1 MPYTKNI
8 VTGSYRNDLM
18 ILFWRLFFSIV
29 LFLFATGS
37 VQAASSGWVKATH
50 LKAQLVSDHLDVRP
64 GQTIKLALHFIPD
77 EHWHTYWQNPG
88 DSGLATSISWT
99 LPQGVTAGAI
109 QWPAPMAI
117 SVPPL
122 VNYGFEG
129 PTILVSEL
137 RIPHDFNSSQLQIKA
152 KVDWLVCKEICIPA
166 DASFELNLAVT
177 ENAVP
182 AQDYLKLFEQASQ
195 QQPKPLPL
203 QGRYDV
209 QNQKFSAVVQM
220 PEDLKV
226 SAFFVSAPEVVDHA
240 APQQMDW
247 VDGELLLRQQQNTYF
262 SQAPAQFDL
271 VLNTAAGPVLIQ
283 LQHESAPLSSE
294 FSLVSFS
301 LLDWMGMLALAAMGG
316 LILNLMPCVFP
327 VLSLKALNLVNSH
340 HSAQQTKVEA
350 LWYSAGV
357 VLSFVVLAA
366 LLLLFRAAGQAVGWG
381 FQLQNPLVVGLLAYL
396 LFVLALSL
404 SGVLQLGLAVMN
416 SGQHLTQQQGYKGS
430 FFTGVL
436 AVVVASPCTAPFMGT
451 ALGYAATQPAF
462 AALAIFAALGLGMAL
477 PFLVLAWWP
486 GAAALLPK
494 PGLWM
499 EKLKQWLAYPLYLS
513 AVWLLWVYGRQQ
525 GVDALALALVGLVLV
540 SAACWLWGQLQLQRA
555 GKISGLIAF
564 VLLLGSVGLLW
575 YPQPAAQYVQ
585 KTDHAEVW
593 SEQRLTQLLQE
604 GKPVLVNMTA
614 DWCITCLVNE
624 RVALDTDSSRA
635 AMALYN
641 LTYLKGDWT
650 NKDPAISAYLRQFQ
664 RDGVPLYVL
673 YWPGQPPEV
682 LPQILTPDSLRQALE
697 QLSSKQPLITSQ

>member
-1 MPYTKNI
+1 MT
-8 VTGSYRNDLM
+8 
-18 ILFWRLFFSIV
+18 LFWRLFFSI
-29 LFLFATGS
+29 LFLLFFTGPA
-37 VQAASSGWVKATH
+37 QAHSSGWVKASH
-50 LKAQLVSDHLDVRP
+50 LKAELVSDHQDLRP
-64 GQTIKLALHFIPD
+64 GQRFKLALHFIPD

-88 DSGLATSISWT
+88 DSGLATSIDWT
-99 LPQGVTAGAI
+99 LPDGVEAGAI

-137 RIPHDFNSSQLQIKA
+137 SIPVDFKGSQLQIKA

-166 DASFELNLAVT
+166 DASFELNLPVTQAAVLAT
-177 ENAVP
+177 
-182 AQDYLKLFEQASQ
+182 DYLKLFEKASQ
-195 QQPKPLPL
+195 QQPKAVPLR
-203 QGRYDV
+203 GRYDV
-209 QNQKFSAVVQM
+209 QNQQFSAAVPM

-226 SAFFVSAPEVVDHA
+226 SAFFVAAAELVDHA
-240 APQQMDW
+240 APQQIDW

-262 SQAPAQFDL
+262 NQAPEQFDL
-271 VLNTAAGPVLIQ
+271 VLNTAAGPVLLQ
-283 LQHESAPLSSE
+283 LQHESAPQQSAI
-294 FSLVSFS
+294 SLASFS
-301 LLDWMGMLALAAMGG
+301 LTDWLVMVALAAVGG

-327 VLSLKALNLVNSH
+327 VLSLKALSLVNGQQ
-340 HSAQQTKVEA
+340 SAQHTKAEA

-357 VLSFVVLAA
+357 VLSFVLLAA
-366 LLLLFRAAGQAVGWG
+366 MLLVLRSAGEAVGWG

-404 SGVLQLGLAVMN
+404 SGVVQLGLGLMN
-416 SGQHLTQQQGYKGS
+416 SGQQLTEKPGARGS

-451 ALGYAATQPAF
+451 ALGYAATQPAL

-477 PFLVLAWWP
+477 PFLALAWSP
-486 GAAALLPK
+486 GFAALLPK

-525 GVDALALALVGLVLV
+525 GIDALALALVGLVFV
-540 SAACWLWGQLQLQRA
+540 AAACWLWGLLQLQQA
-555 GKISGLIAF
+555 DKASAVMA
-564 VLLLGSVGLLW
+564 VLLFAGAVALLW
-575 YPQPAAQYVQ
+575 YPQPATQQSA

-593 SEQRLTQLLQE
+593 SEQRLKQLLQD

-624 RVALDTDSSRA
+624 RVALDTDSSKA

-697 QLSSKQPLITSQ
+697 QLSSKQPLITNQ

>member
-1 MPYTKNI
+1 MT
-8 VTGSYRNDLM
+8 
-18 ILFWRLFFSIV
+18 LFLR
-29 LFLFATGS
+29 LFLFALVLLLSTDR
-37 VQAASSGWVKATH
+37 VCAETSGWVKASH
-50 LKAQLVSDHLDVRP
+50 LKAQLVSDHQDLTP
-64 GQTIKLALHFIPD
+64 GQTFKLALHFIPD

-88 DSGLATSISWT
+88 DSGLATSIEWV
-99 LPQGVTAGAI
+99 LPDGVTAGAI

-129 PTILVSEL
+129 PTLLVSDL
-137 RIPHDFNSSQLQIKA
+137 SIPADFKNSLLAIKA
-152 KVDWLVCKEICIPA
+152 KVDWLVCKEVCIPA
-166 DASFELNLAVT
+166 EASFELNLPVT
-177 ENAVP
+177 QTAIEAR
-182 AQDYLKLFEQASQ
+182 DYKQLFEQASQ
-195 QQPKPLPL
+195 QQPKMVAL

-209 QNQKFSAVVQM
+209 QNQKFSAAVQM

-226 SAFFVSAPEVVDHA
+226 SAFFVSAPELVDHA
-240 APQQMDW
+240 APQQIEW
-247 VDGELLLRQQQNTYF
+247 VNGELLLRQQKNTYF
-262 SQAPAQFDL
+262 SQAPERFDL
-271 VLNTAAGPVLIQ
+271 VLNTLAGPVVLQ
-283 LQHESAPLSSE
+283 LQHEGVPVASKLSLAE
-294 FSLVSFS
+294 FS
-301 LLDWMGMLALAAMGG
+301 LLDWLGMLLLAAVGG

-327 VLSLKALNLVNSH
+327 VLSLKALSVANGQNSTRQGK
-340 HSAQQTKVEA
+340 AEA

-357 VLSFVVLAA
+357 IISFVLLAA
-366 LLLLFRAAGQAVGWG
+366 VLLVFRAAGQAAGWG
-381 FQLQNPLVVGLLAYL
+381 FQLQNPLIVGLLAYL
-396 LFVLALSL
+396 LFILGLSL
-404 SGVLQLGLAVMN
+404 SGVIQLGSGWMN
-416 SGQHLTQQQGYKGS
+416 SGQQLTQQQGYKGS

-451 ALGYAATQPAF
+451 ALGYAATQPAL
-462 AALAIFAALGLGMAL
+462 AALVIFAALGVGMAS
-477 PFLVLAWWP
+477 PFLLIAWWP
-486 GAAALLPK
+486 GFAALLPK

-499 EKLKQWLAYPLYLS
+499 EQLKQWLAYPLYLS

-525 GVDALALALVGLVLV
+525 GLDAMALALVGLVLV
-540 SAACWLWGQLQLQRA
+540 SAACWLWGRKQLQQA
-555 GKISGLIAF
+555 GQVSSLIA
-564 VLLLGSVGLLW
+564 LLLVAGSIALLW
-575 YPQPAAQYVQ
+575 YPQPAEQQIA

-593 SEQRLTQLLQE
+593 SEQRLKQLVQE

-624 RVALDTDSSRA
+624 RVALDTDSSKA

-673 YWPGQPPEV
+673 YWPGQPPEI

>member
-1 MPYTKNI
+1 MT
-8 VTGSYRNDLM
+8 
-18 ILFWRLFFSIV
+18 LFWRLFFLIV
-29 LFLFATGS
+29 SLLFSTGS
-37 VQAASSGWVKATH
+37 AQAHSSGWVKASH
-50 LKAQLVSDHLDVRP
+50 LKAELVSDHQDVRP
-64 GQTIKLALHFIPD
+64 GQRFKLALHFIPD

-88 DSGLATSISWT
+88 DSGLATSIDWT
-99 LPQGVTAGAI
+99 LPDGVEAGAI

-137 RIPHDFNSSQLQIKA
+137 SIPVDFKGSQLQIKA

-166 DASFELNLAVT
+166 DASFELNLPVTQTAVLAT
-177 ENAVP
+177 
-182 AQDYLKLFEQASQ
+182 DYLKLFEKASQ
-195 QQPKPLPL
+195 QQPKAVPLR
-203 QGRYDV
+203 GRYDV
-209 QNQKFSAVVQM
+209 QNQQFSAAVPM

-226 SAFFVSAPEVVDHA
+226 SAFFVAAAELVDHA
-240 APQQMDW
+240 APQQIDW

-262 SQAPAQFDL
+262 NQAPELFDL
-271 VLNTAAGPVLIQ
+271 VLNTAAGPVLLQ
-283 LQHESAPLSSE
+283 LQHESAPRISE
-294 FSLVSFS
+294 VTLAGFS
-301 LLDWMGMLALAAMGG
+301 LLDWLGMLLLAALGG

-327 VLSLKALNLVNSH
+327 VLSLKALSLVNGQQ
-340 HSAQQTKVEA
+340 SAQHTKAEA

-357 VLSFVVLAA
+357 VLSFVLLAA
-366 LLLLFRAAGQAVGWG
+366 MLLLLRSAGEAVGWG
-381 FQLQNPLVVGLLAYL
+381 FQLQNPLVVGVLAYL

-404 SGVLQLGLAVMN
+404 SGVVQLGLGLMN
-416 SGQHLTQQQGYKGS
+416 SGQQLTEKPGARGS

-451 ALGYAATQPAF
+451 ALGYAATQPAL
-462 AALAIFAALGLGMAL
+462 AALAIFAALGLGMAV
-477 PFLVLAWWP
+477 PFLTLAWWP
-486 GAAALLPK
+486 GFAALLPK

-525 GVDALALALVGLVLV
+525 GIDALALALVGLVLV
-540 SAACWLWGQLQLQRA
+540 AAACWLWGLLQLQQA
-555 GKISGLIAF
+555 GKASAVMA
-564 VLLLGSVGLLW
+564 VLLFAVAVALLW
-575 YPQPAAQYVQ
+575 YPQPAAQQ
-585 KTDHAEVW
+585 SAKTDHAEVW
-593 SEQRLTQLLQE
+593 SEQRLKQLLQD

-624 RVALDTDSSRA
+624 RVALDTDSSKA

-697 QLSSKQPLITSQ
+697 QLSSKQPLITNQ

>member
-1 MPYTKNI
+1 MT
-8 VTGSYRNDLM
+8 
-18 ILFWRLFFSIV
+18 LFWRLFFSILFV
-29 LFLFATGS
+29 LFFTGPA
-37 VQAASSGWVKATH
+37 QAHSSGWVKASH
-50 LKAQLVSDHLDVRP
+50 LKAELVSDHQDLRP
-64 GQTIKLALHFIPD
+64 GQRFKLALHFIPD

-88 DSGLATSISWT
+88 DSGLATSIDWT
-99 LPQGVTAGAI
+99 LPDGVEAGAI

-137 RIPHDFNSSQLQIKA
+137 SIPVDFKGSQLQIKA

-166 DASFELNLAVT
+166 DASFELNLPVTQTAVLAT
-177 ENAVP
+177 
-182 AQDYLKLFEQASQ
+182 DYLKLFEKASQ
-195 QQPKPLPL
+195 QQPKAVPLR
-203 QGRYDV
+203 GRYDV
-209 QNQKFSAVVQM
+209 QNQQFSAAVPM

-226 SAFFVSAPEVVDHA
+226 SAFFVAAAELVDHA
-240 APQQMDW
+240 APQQIDW

-262 SQAPAQFDL
+262 NQAPEQFDL
-271 VLNTAAGPVLIQ
+271 VLNTAAGPVLLQ
-283 LQHESAPLSSE
+283 LQHESAPQQSAI
-294 FSLVSFS
+294 SLASFS
-301 LLDWMGMLALAAMGG
+301 LTDWLVMVALAAVGG

-327 VLSLKALNLVNSH
+327 VLSLKALSLVNGQQ
-340 HSAQQTKVEA
+340 SAQHTKAEA

-357 VLSFVVLAA
+357 VLSFVLLAA
-366 LLLLFRAAGQAVGWG
+366 MLLVLRSAGEAVGWG

-404 SGVLQLGLAVMN
+404 SGVVQLGLGLMN
-416 SGQHLTQQQGYKGS
+416 SGQQLTEKPGARGS

-451 ALGYAATQPAF
+451 ALGYAATQPAL

-477 PFLVLAWWP
+477 PFLALAWSP
-486 GAAALLPK
+486 GFAALLPK

-525 GVDALALALVGLVLV
+525 GIDALALALVGLVFV
-540 SAACWLWGQLQLQRA
+540 AAACWLWGLLQLQQA
-555 GKISGLIAF
+555 GKASAVMA
-564 VLLLGSVGLLW
+564 VLLFAGAVALLW
-575 YPQPAAQYVQ
+575 YPQPATQQSA

-593 SEQRLTQLLQE
+593 SEQRLKQLLQD

-624 RVALDTDSSRA
+624 RVALDTDSSKA

-697 QLSSKQPLITSQ
+697 QLSSKQPLITNQ

>member
-1 MPYTKNI
+1 MT
-8 VTGSYRNDLM
+8 
-18 ILFWRLFFSIV
+18 LFWRLFFSILFV
-29 LFLFATGS
+29 LFSTGS
-37 VQAASSGWVKATH
+37 AQAHSSGWVKASH
-50 LKAQLVSDHLDVRP
+50 LKAELVSDHQDLRP
-64 GQTIKLALHFIPD
+64 GQRFKLALHFIPD

-88 DSGLATSISWT
+88 DSGLATNIDWT
-99 LPQGVTAGAI
+99 LPDGVEAGAI

-137 RIPHDFNSSQLQIKA
+137 SIPADFEGSQLQIKA

-166 DASFELNLAVT
+166 DASFELNLPVTQTAVLAT
-177 ENAVP
+177 
-182 AQDYLKLFEQASQ
+182 DYLKLFEKASQ
-195 QQPKPLPL
+195 QQPKAVPLR
-203 QGRYDV
+203 GRYDV
-209 QNQKFSAVVQM
+209 QNQQFSAAVPM

-226 SAFFVSAPEVVDHA
+226 SAFFVAAAELVDHA
-240 APQQMDW
+240 APQQIDW

-262 SQAPAQFDL
+262 NQAPEQFDL
-271 VLNTAAGPVLIQ
+271 VLNTAAGPVLLQ
-283 LQHESAPLSSE
+283 LQHESAPQQSAI
-294 FSLVSFS
+294 SLASFS
-301 LLDWMGMLALAAMGG
+301 LTDWLVMVALAAVGG

-327 VLSLKALNLVNSH
+327 VLSLKALSLVNGQQ
-340 HSAQQTKVEA
+340 SAQHTKAEA

-357 VLSFVVLAA
+357 VLSFVLLAA
-366 LLLLFRAAGQAVGWG
+366 MLLVLRSGGEAVGWG
-381 FQLQNPLVVGLLAYL
+381 FQLQNPLVVGVLAYL

-404 SGVLQLGLAVMN
+404 SGVVQLGLGLMN
-416 SGQHLTQQQGYKGS
+416 SGQQLTEKPGARGS

-451 ALGYAATQPAF
+451 ALGYAATQPAL
-462 AALAIFAALGLGMAL
+462 AALAIFAALGLGMAV
-477 PFLVLAWWP
+477 PFLALAWWP
-486 GAAALLPK
+486 GFAALLPK

-525 GVDALALALVGLVLV
+525 GIDALALALVGLVFV
-540 SAACWLWGQLQLQRA
+540 AAACWLWGLLQLQQA
-555 GKISGLIAF
+555 GKASAMMA
-564 VLLLGSVGLLW
+564 VLLFAGAVALLW
-575 YPQPAAQYVQ
+575 YPQPAAQQ
-585 KTDHAEVW
+585 AAKTDHAEVW
-593 SEQRLTQLLQE
+593 SEQRLKQLLQD

-624 RVALDTDSSRA
+624 RVALDTDSSKA

-697 QLSSKQPLITSQ
+697 QLSSKQPLITNQ

>member
-1 MPYTKNI
+1 MT
-8 VTGSYRNDLM
+8 
-18 ILFWRLFFSIV
+18 LFWRLFFSILFV
-29 LFLFATGS
+29 LFFTGPA
-37 VQAASSGWVKATH
+37 QAHSSGWVKASH
-50 LKAQLVSDHLDVRP
+50 LKAELVSDHQDLRP
-64 GQTIKLALHFIPD
+64 GQRFKLALHFIPD

-88 DSGLATSISWT
+88 DSGLATSIDWT
-99 LPQGVTAGAI
+99 LPDGVEAGAI

-137 RIPHDFNSSQLQIKA
+137 SIPVDFKGSQLQIKA

-166 DASFELNLAVT
+166 DASFELNLPVTQTAVLAT
-177 ENAVP
+177 
-182 AQDYLKLFEQASQ
+182 DYLKLFEKASQ
-195 QQPKPLPL
+195 QQPKAVPLR
-203 QGRYDV
+203 GRYDV
-209 QNQKFSAVVQM
+209 QNQQFSAAVPM

-226 SAFFVSAPEVVDHA
+226 SAFFVAAAELVDHA
-240 APQQMDW
+240 APQQIDW

-262 SQAPAQFDL
+262 NQAPEQFDL
-271 VLNTAAGPVLIQ
+271 VLNTAAGPVLLQ
-283 LQHESAPLSSE
+283 LQHESAPQQSAI
-294 FSLVSFS
+294 SLASFS
-301 LLDWMGMLALAAMGG
+301 LTDWLVMVALAAVGG

-327 VLSLKALNLVNSH
+327 VLSLKALSLVNGQQ
-340 HSAQQTKVEA
+340 SAQHTKAEA

-357 VLSFVVLAA
+357 VLSFVLLAA
-366 LLLLFRAAGQAVGWG
+366 MLLVLRSAGEAVGWG
-381 FQLQNPLVVGLLAYL
+381 FQLQNPLIVGLLAYL

-404 SGVLQLGLAVMN
+404 SGVVQLGLGLMN
-416 SGQHLTQQQGYKGS
+416 SGQQLTEKPGARGS

-451 ALGYAATQPAF
+451 ALGYAATQPAL

-477 PFLVLAWWP
+477 PFLALAWSP
-486 GAAALLPK
+486 GFAALLPK

-525 GVDALALALVGLVLV
+525 GIDALALALVGLVFV
-540 SAACWLWGQLQLQRA
+540 AAACWLWGLLQLQQA
-555 GKISGLIAF
+555 GKASAVMA
-564 VLLLGSVGLLW
+564 VLLFAGAVALLW
-575 YPQPAAQYVQ
+575 YPQPATQQSA

-593 SEQRLTQLLQE
+593 SEQRLKQLLQD

-624 RVALDTDSSRA
+624 RVALDTDSSKA

-697 QLSSKQPLITSQ
+697 QLSSKQPLITNQ

>member
-1 MPYTKNI
+1 MT
-8 VTGSYRNDLM
+8 
-18 ILFWRLFFSIV
+18 LFWRLFFLIV
-29 LFLFATGS
+29 SLLFSTGS
-37 VQAASSGWVKATH
+37 AQAHSSGWVKASH
-50 LKAQLVSDHLDVRP
+50 LKAELVSDHQDVRP
-64 GQTIKLALHFIPD
+64 GQRFKLALHFIPD

-88 DSGLATSISWT
+88 DSGLATSIDWT
-99 LPQGVTAGAI
+99 LPDGVEAGAI

-137 RIPHDFNSSQLQIKA
+137 SIPVDFKGSQLQIKA

-166 DASFELNLAVT
+166 DASFELNLPVTQTAVLAT
-177 ENAVP
+177 
-182 AQDYLKLFEQASQ
+182 DYLKLFEKASQ
-195 QQPKPLPL
+195 QQPKAVPLR
-203 QGRYDV
+203 GRYDV
-209 QNQKFSAVVQM
+209 QNQQFSAAVPM

-226 SAFFVSAPEVVDHA
+226 SAFFVAAAELVDHA
-240 APQQMDW
+240 APQQIDW

-262 SQAPAQFDL
+262 NQAPELFDL
-271 VLNTAAGPVLIQ
+271 VLNTAAGPVLLQ
-283 LQHESAPLSSE
+283 LQHESAPRISE
-294 FSLVSFS
+294 VTLAGFS
-301 LLDWMGMLALAAMGG
+301 LLDWLGMLLLAALGG

-327 VLSLKALNLVNSH
+327 VLSLKALSLVNGQQ
-340 HSAQQTKVEA
+340 SAQHTKAEA

-357 VLSFVVLAA
+357 VLSFVLLAA
-366 LLLLFRAAGQAVGWG
+366 MLLLLRSAGEAVGWG
-381 FQLQNPLVVGLLAYL
+381 FQLQNPLVVGVLAYL

-404 SGVLQLGLAVMN
+404 SGVVQLGLGLMN
-416 SGQHLTQQQGYKGS
+416 SGQQLTEKPGARGS

-451 ALGYAATQPAF
+451 ALGYAATQPAL
-462 AALAIFAALGLGMAL
+462 AALAIFAALGLGMAV
-477 PFLVLAWWP
+477 PFLALAWWP
-486 GAAALLPK
+486 GFAALLPK

-525 GVDALALALVGLVLV
+525 GIDALALALVGLVLV
-540 SAACWLWGQLQLQRA
+540 AAACWLWGLLQLQQA
-555 GKISGLIAF
+555 GKASAVMA
-564 VLLLGSVGLLW
+564 VLLFAGAVALLW
-575 YPQPAAQYVQ
+575 YPQPAAQQ
-585 KTDHAEVW
+585 AAKTDHAEVW
-593 SEQRLTQLLQE
+593 SEQRLKQLLQD

-624 RVALDTDSSRA
+624 RVALDTDSSKA

-697 QLSSKQPLITSQ
+697 QLSSKQPLITNQ

>member
-1 MPYTKNI
+1 MT
-8 VTGSYRNDLM
+8 
-18 ILFWRLFFSIV
+18 LFWRLFFLIV
-29 LFLFATGS
+29 SLLFSTGS
-37 VQAASSGWVKATH
+37 AQAHSSGWVKASH
-50 LKAQLVSDHLDVRP
+50 LKAELVSDHQDVRP
-64 GQTIKLALHFIPD
+64 GQRFKLALHFIPD

-88 DSGLATSISWT
+88 DSGLATSIDWT
-99 LPQGVTAGAI
+99 LPDGVEAGAI

-137 RIPHDFNSSQLQIKA
+137 SIPVDFKGSQLQIKA

-166 DASFELNLAVT
+166 DASFELNLPVTQTAVLAT
-177 ENAVP
+177 
-182 AQDYLKLFEQASQ
+182 DYLKLFEKASQ
-195 QQPKPLPL
+195 QQPKAVPLR
-203 QGRYDV
+203 GRYDV
-209 QNQKFSAVVQM
+209 QNQQFSAAVPM

-226 SAFFVSAPEVVDHA
+226 SAFFVAAAELVDHA
-240 APQQMDW
+240 APQQIDW

-262 SQAPAQFDL
+262 NQAPELFDL
-271 VLNTAAGPVLIQ
+271 VLNTAAGPVLLQ
-283 LQHESAPLSSE
+283 LQHESAPRISE
-294 FSLVSFS
+294 VTLAGFS
-301 LLDWMGMLALAAMGG
+301 LLDWLGMLLLAALGG

-327 VLSLKALNLVNSH
+327 VLSLKALSLVNGQQ
-340 HSAQQTKVEA
+340 SAQHTKTEA

-357 VLSFVVLAA
+357 VLSFVLLAA
-366 LLLLFRAAGQAVGWG
+366 MLLLLRSAGEAVGWG

-404 SGVLQLGLAVMN
+404 SGVVQLGLGLMN
-416 SGQHLTQQQGYKGS
+416 SGQQLTEKPGARGS

-451 ALGYAATQPAF
+451 ALGYAATQPAL
-462 AALAIFAALGLGMAL
+462 AALAIFAALGLGMAV
-477 PFLVLAWWP
+477 PFLLLAWWP
-486 GAAALLPK
+486 GFAALLPK

-525 GVDALALALVGLVLV
+525 GIDALALALVGLVLV
-540 SAACWLWGQLQLQRA
+540 AAACWLWGLLQLQQA
-555 GKISGLIAF
+555 GKASAVMA
-564 VLLLGSVGLLW
+564 VLLFAGAVALLW
-575 YPQPAAQYVQ
+575 YPQPAAQQ
-585 KTDHAEVW
+585 SAKTDHAEVW
-593 SEQRLTQLLQE
+593 SEQRLKQLLQD

-624 RVALDTDSSRA
+624 RVALDTDSSKA

-697 QLSSKQPLITSQ
+697 QLSSKQPLITNQ

>member
-1 MPYTKNI
+1 MT
-8 VTGSYRNDLM
+8 
-18 ILFWRLFFSIV
+18 LFWRLFFSI
-29 LFLFATGS
+29 LFLLFFTGPA
-37 VQAASSGWVKATH
+37 QAHSSGWVKASH
-50 LKAQLVSDHLDVRP
+50 LKAELVSDHQDLRP
-64 GQTIKLALHFIPD
+64 GQRFKLALHFIPD

-88 DSGLATSISWT
+88 DSGLATSIDWT
-99 LPQGVTAGAI
+99 LPDGVEAGAI

-137 RIPHDFNSSQLQIKA
+137 SIPVDFKGSQLQIKA

-166 DASFELNLAVT
+166 DASFELNLPVTQTAVLAT
-177 ENAVP
+177 
-182 AQDYLKLFEQASQ
+182 DYLKLFEKASQ
-195 QQPKPLPL
+195 QQPKAVPLR
-203 QGRYDV
+203 GRYDV
-209 QNQKFSAVVQM
+209 QNQQFSAAVPM

-226 SAFFVSAPEVVDHA
+226 SAFFVAAAELVDHA
-240 APQQMDW
+240 APQQIDW

-262 SQAPAQFDL
+262 NQAPEQFDL
-271 VLNTAAGPVLIQ
+271 VLNTAAGPVLLQ
-283 LQHESAPLSSE
+283 LQHESAPQQSAI
-294 FSLVSFS
+294 SLASFS
-301 LLDWMGMLALAAMGG
+301 LTDWLVMVALAAVGG

-327 VLSLKALNLVNSH
+327 VLSLKALSLVNGQQ
-340 HSAQQTKVEA
+340 SAQHTKAEA

-357 VLSFVVLAA
+357 VLSFVLLAA
-366 LLLLFRAAGQAVGWG
+366 MLLVLRSAGEAVGWG

-404 SGVLQLGLAVMN
+404 SGVVQLGLGLMN
-416 SGQHLTQQQGYKGS
+416 SGQQLTEKPGARGS

-451 ALGYAATQPAF
+451 ALGYAATQPAL

-477 PFLVLAWWP
+477 PFLALAWSP
-486 GAAALLPK
+486 GFAALLPK

-525 GVDALALALVGLVLV
+525 GIDALALALVGLVFV
-540 SAACWLWGQLQLQRA
+540 AAACWLWGLLQLQQA
-555 GKISGLIAF
+555 GKASAVMA
-564 VLLLGSVGLLW
+564 VLLFAGAVALLW
-575 YPQPAAQYVQ
+575 YPQPATQQSA

-593 SEQRLTQLLQE
+593 SEQRLKQLLQD

-624 RVALDTDSSRA
+624 RVALDTDSSKA

-697 QLSSKQPLITSQ
+697 QLSSKQPLITNQ

>member
-1 MPYTKNI
+1 
-8 VTGSYRNDLM
+8 M
-18 ILFWRLFFSIV
+18 ILFPRFLFLLIV
-29 LFLFATGS
+29 LM
-37 VQAASSGWVKATH
+37 VQAIEPAQAQTSGWVKASH
-50 LKAQLVSDHLDVRP
+50 LKAELVSDHQDVRP
-64 GQTIKLALHFIPD
+64 GQSLKLALHFIPD
-77 EHWHTYWQNPG
+77 DHWHTYWQNPG
-88 DSGLATSISWT
+88 DSGLATSIEWD
-99 LPQGVTAGAI
+99 LPDGVEAGAI

-137 RIPHDFNSSQLQIKA
+137 TIPADFSGSQLLIKA

-166 DASFELNLAVT
+166 DASFELNLPVT
-177 ENAVP
+177 QTAMQAN
-182 AQDYLKLFEQASQ
+182 DYLALFEQATQ
-195 QQPKPLPL
+195 KQPKLL
-203 QGRYDV
+203 QLKGRYDV
-209 QNQKFSAVVQM
+209 QNQKFSAAVQM

-226 SAFFVSAPEVVDHA
+226 SAFFVSAPELVDHA
-240 APQQMDW
+240 APQQIDW

-262 SQAPAQFDL
+262 SQTPSQFDL
-271 VLNTAAGPVLIQ
+271 VLNTAAGPVLLQ
-283 LQHESAPLSSE
+283 LQHESAPQISE
-294 FSLVSFS
+294 VTLASFS
-301 LLDWMGMLALAAMGG
+301 LLDWAGMLVLAALGG

-327 VLSLKALNLVNSH
+327 VLSLKALNLVNNQNT
-340 HSAQQTKVEA
+340 AQQTKAEA

-366 LLLLFRAAGQAVGWG
+366 LLLLFRAAGQAAGWG
-381 FQLQNPLVVGLLAYL
+381 FQLQNPFVVGVLAYL
-396 LFVLALSL
+396 LFVLGLSL
-404 SGVLQLGLAVMN
+404 SGVVQLGLGWMN
-416 SGQHLTQQQGYKGS
+416 SGQQLTQQQGHKGS

-451 ALGYAATQPAF
+451 ALGYAATQPAL

-477 PFLVLAWWP
+477 PFLLLAWWP
-486 GAAALLPK
+486 GFAALLPK

-525 GVDALALALVGLVLV
+525 GLDALALALVGLVLV
-540 SAACWLWGQLQLQRA
+540 GAACWLWGQQQLQQA
-555 GKISGLIAF
+555 GKISSLLAL
-564 VLLLGSVGLLW
+564 VLLLGAFALLW
-575 YPQPAAQYVQ
+575 YPQPATQQAV

-593 SEQRLTQLLQE
+593 SEQRLKQLVQE
-604 GKPVLVNMTA
+604 GQPVLVNMTA

-624 RVALDTDSSRA
+624 RVALDTDSSKA

-641 LTYLKGDWT
+641 LKYLKGDWT

>member
-1 MPYTKNI
+1 MT
-8 VTGSYRNDLM
+8 
-18 ILFWRLFFSIV
+18 LFLRLFFSAV
-29 LFLFATGS
+29 LLLVAGT
-37 VQAASSGWVKATH
+37 VQAQTSGWVKASH
-50 LKAQLVSDHLDVRP
+50 LKAELVSDHQDLMP
-64 GQTIKLALHFIPD
+64 GQTFKLALHFIPD
-77 EHWHTYWQNPG
+77 DHWHTYWQNPG
-88 DSGLATSISWT
+88 DSGLATSIDWT
-99 LPQGVTAGAI
+99 LPEGVTAGAI

-117 SVPPL
+117 AVPPL

-137 RIPHDFNSSQLQIKA
+137 TIPADFKHSQLPIKA

-166 DASFELNLAVT
+166 EASFELNLPVT
-177 ENAVP
+177 QTAIEAR
-182 AQDYLKLFEQASQ
+182 DYKQLFEQASQ
-195 QQPKPLPL
+195 KKPKPVSL

-220 PEDLKV
+220 PEDLKI
-226 SAFFVSAPEVVDHA
+226 SAFFVSAPELVDHA
-240 APQQMDW
+240 APQEIEW
-247 VDGELLLRQQQNTYF
+247 VDGELLLRQQKNTYF
-262 SQAPAQFDL
+262 NTAPAKFEL
-271 VLNTAAGPVLIQ
+271 VLNTVAGPVLLQ
-283 LQHESAPLSSE
+283 LRHEGVPVSSE
-294 FSLVSFS
+294 LSLASFS
-301 LLDWMGMLALAAMGG
+301 LLDWLGMLLLAALGG

-327 VLSLKALNLVNSH
+327 VLSLKALSLANGQNSTPQIK
-340 HSAQQTKVEA
+340 AEA

-357 VLSFVVLAA
+357 IISFVLLAA
-366 LLLLFRAAGQAVGWG
+366 VLLLFRAAGQAAGWG
-381 FQLQNPLVVGLLAYL
+381 FQLQNPLIVGLLAYL
-396 LFVLALSL
+396 LFILGLSL
-404 SGVLQLGLAVMN
+404 SGVMQLGSGWMN
-416 SGQHLTQQQGYKGS
+416 SGQQLTQKQGHKGS

-451 ALGYAATQPAF
+451 ALGYAATQPAL

-477 PFLVLAWWP
+477 PFLLLAWWP
-486 GAAALLPK
+486 GFAAVLPK

-525 GVDALALALVGLVLV
+525 GLDALALALVGLVLV
-540 SAACWLWGQLQLQRA
+540 GAACWLWGQQQLQQA
-555 GKISGLIAF
+555 GKVSSLIA
-564 VLLLGSVGLLW
+564 LLLVAGSVALLW
-575 YPQPAAQYVQ
+575 YPQPAAQKITQ
-585 KTDHAEVW
+585 TDHAEAW
-593 SEQRLTQLLQE
+593 SEQRLKQLVQE

-624 RVALDTDSSRA
+624 RVALNTDSSKA

-673 YWPGQPPEV
+673 YWPGQPPEI

-697 QLSSKQPLITSQ
+697 QLSSKQPLITSR

>member
-1 MPYTKNI
+1 MT
-8 VTGSYRNDLM
+8 
-18 ILFWRLFFSIV
+18 LFWRLFFSILFV
-29 LFLFATGS
+29 LFFTGS
-37 VQAASSGWVKATH
+37 AQAHSSGWVKASH
-50 LKAQLVSDHLDVRP
+50 LKAELVSDHQDLRP
-64 GQTIKLALHFIPD
+64 GQRFKLALHFIPD

-88 DSGLATSISWT
+88 DSGLATSIDWT
-99 LPQGVTAGAI
+99 LPDGVEAGAI

-137 RIPHDFNSSQLQIKA
+137 SIPADFKGSQLQIKA

-166 DASFELNLAVT
+166 DASFELNLPVTQTAVLAT
-177 ENAVP
+177 DYQTLFEKASQHQPKAVP
-182 AQDYLKLFEQASQ
+182 LR
-195 QQPKPLPL
+195 
-203 QGRYDV
+203 GRYDV
-209 QNQKFSAVVQM
+209 QNQQFSAAVSM

-226 SAFFVSAPEVVDHA
+226 SAFFVAAAELVDHA
-240 APQQMDW
+240 APQQIDW

-262 SQAPAQFDL
+262 NQAPEQFDL
-271 VLNTAAGPVLIQ
+271 VLNTAAGPVLLQ
-283 LQHESAPLSSE
+283 LQHESAPQQSAI
-294 FSLVSFS
+294 SLASFS
-301 LLDWMGMLALAAMGG
+301 LTDWLVMVALAAVGG

-327 VLSLKALNLVNSH
+327 VLSLKALSLVNGQQ
-340 HSAQQTKVEA
+340 SAQHTKAEA

-357 VLSFVVLAA
+357 VLSFVLLAA
-366 LLLLFRAAGQAVGWG
+366 MLLVLRSAGEAVGWG

-404 SGVLQLGLAVMN
+404 SGVVQLGLGLMN
-416 SGQHLTQQQGYKGS
+416 SGQQLTEKPGARGS

-451 ALGYAATQPAF
+451 ALGYAATQPAL
-462 AALAIFAALGLGMAL
+462 AALAIFAALGVGMAL
-477 PFLVLAWWP
+477 PFLALAWSP
-486 GAAALLPK
+486 GFAALLPK

-525 GVDALALALVGLVLV
+525 GIDALALALVGLVFV
-540 SAACWLWGQLQLQRA
+540 AAACWLWGLLQLQQA
-555 GKISGLIAF
+555 GKASAVMA
-564 VLLLGSVGLLW
+564 VLLFAGAVVLLW
-575 YPQPAAQYVQ
+575 YPQPATQQSA

-593 SEQRLTQLLQE
+593 SEQRLKQLLQD

-624 RVALDTDSSRA
+624 RVALDTDSSKA

-697 QLSSKQPLITSQ
+697 QLSSKQPLITNQ

>member
-1 MPYTKNI
+1 MT
-8 VTGSYRNDLM
+8 
-18 ILFWRLFFSIV
+18 LFWRLFFSILFV
-29 LFLFATGS
+29 LFFTGS
-37 VQAASSGWVKATH
+37 AQAHSSGWVKASH
-50 LKAQLVSDHLDVRP
+50 LKAELVSDHQDLRP
-64 GQTIKLALHFIPD
+64 GQRFKLALHFIPD

-88 DSGLATSISWT
+88 DSGLATSIDWT
-99 LPQGVTAGAI
+99 LPDGVEAGAI

-137 RIPHDFNSSQLQIKA
+137 SIPVDFNGSQLQIKA

-166 DASFELNLAVT
+166 DASFELNLPVTQTAVLAT
-177 ENAVP
+177 DYQTLFEKASQHQPKAVP
-182 AQDYLKLFEQASQ
+182 LR
-195 QQPKPLPL
+195 
-203 QGRYDV
+203 GRYDV
-209 QNQKFSAVVQM
+209 QNQQFSAAVPM

-226 SAFFVSAPEVVDHA
+226 SAFFVAAAELVDHA
-240 APQQMDW
+240 APQQIDW

-262 SQAPAQFDL
+262 NQAPEQFDL
-271 VLNTAAGPVLIQ
+271 VLNTAAGPVLLQ
-283 LQHESAPLSSE
+283 LQHESAPQQSAI
-294 FSLVSFS
+294 SLASFS
-301 LLDWMGMLALAAMGG
+301 LTDWLVMVALAAVGG

-327 VLSLKALNLVNSH
+327 VLSLKALSLVNGQQ
-340 HSAQQTKVEA
+340 SAQHTKAEA

-357 VLSFVVLAA
+357 VLSFVLLAA
-366 LLLLFRAAGQAVGWG
+366 MLLLLRSAGEAVGWG

-404 SGVLQLGLAVMN
+404 SGVVQLGLGLMN
-416 SGQHLTQQQGYKGS
+416 SGQQLTEKPGARGS

-451 ALGYAATQPAF
+451 ALGYAATQPAL
-462 AALAIFAALGLGMAL
+462 AALAIFAALGVGMAL
-477 PFLVLAWWP
+477 PFLLLAWSP
-486 GAAALLPK
+486 GFAALLPK

-525 GVDALALALVGLVLV
+525 GIDALALALVGLVFV
-540 SAACWLWGQLQLQRA
+540 AAACWLWGLLQLQQA
-555 GKISGLIAF
+555 GKASAVMA
-564 VLLLGSVGLLW
+564 VLLFAGAVALLW
-575 YPQPAAQYVQ
+575 YPQPATQQSA

-593 SEQRLTQLLQE
+593 SEQRLKQLLQD

-624 RVALDTDSSRA
+624 RVALDTDSSKA

-697 QLSSKQPLITSQ
+697 QLSSKQPLITNQ